1 MSRIIKLV
9 FLAMCVLVAGCA
21 TSQHVARPLFHPM
34 AIGKKLPLDVR
45 SGGVVWRGN
54 VYNLVRLSSI
64 KFSVDRSASLTARI
78 STQVCCFDDVD
89 YKVHAAVFDASGNLL
104 GAAGTVVNVKR
115 VWLGNVAS
123 LANESCT
130 LDFGQ
135 SDAYKRARYF
145 SIAISMENVLT
156 PDQWMR

>member
-1 MSRIIKLV
+1 MV
-9 FLAMCVLVAGCA
+9 
-21 TSQHVARPLFHPM
+21 
-34 AIGKKLPLDVR
+34 IGKKLPLDIK
-45 SGGVVWRGN
+45 SDGVLWRGN
-54 VYNLVRLSSI
+54 VYHLVRLSNV
-64 KFSVDRSASLTARI
+64 KFSLDRSASLTAGI
-78 STQVCCFDDVD
+78 TAQVCCFDDVD

-115 VWLGNVAS
+115 LWVGNVAS

-145 SIAISMENVLT
+145 SIAISMENVRT
-156 PDQWMR
+156 PD